1 MELIQ
6 IGETKAPETVT
17 IQQMFMQLAEREA
30 KMIRECLATVE
41 TRNRTAVR
49 LADSYN

>member
-6 IGETKAPETVT
+6 IGETKAPETVS

-30 KMIRECLATVE
+30 QMIRECLAKVE
-41 TRNRTAVR
+41 SRNSTAAR
-49 LADSYN
+49 MRDSQN

>member
-17 IQQMFMQLAEREA
+17 IQQMFLQMAEREA
-30 KMIRECLATVE
+30 QMIREARERVTKQI
-41 TRNRTAVR
+41 RTNA
-49 LADSYN
+49 